1 MAQIIGAIKPDL
13 ESRWQNFTTV
23 TFQESDKRAAH
34 QIEASPIERFFACD
48 SCEEILFQD
57 GDGSTLFRTEG
68 SGQMELPPGIRV
80 RAKGGSTKCS

>member
-1 MAQIIGAIKPDL
+1 MGILLKL
-13 ESRWQNFTTV
+13 EQEGRWQNFTTI

-34 QIEASPIERFFACD
+34 QINPSETERCFACE

-68 SGQMELPPGIRV
+68 SGQMKLPPGIRV
-80 RAKGGSTKCS
+80 RAKGGSVKCS